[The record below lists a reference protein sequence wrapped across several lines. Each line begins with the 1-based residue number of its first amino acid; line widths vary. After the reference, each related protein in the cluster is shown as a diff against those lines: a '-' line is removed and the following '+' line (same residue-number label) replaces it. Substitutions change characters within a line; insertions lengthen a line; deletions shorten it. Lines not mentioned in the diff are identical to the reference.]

1 MKRLLTL
8 LFLVLAVP
16 CFAQELSLSECLD
29 MCSES
34 RSSRKA
40 ELAVLQAEAQK
51 AEARLEYLPRVS
63 VTALAYQSVN
73 PLLDISLR
81 DVLGNSDAANDLNT
95 QLTAYAY
102 ENGMKPYFTMFQKG
116 YGTSVSLLQPL
127 YAGGRIVNGNRL
139 ASLGVEASRL
149 QGSLALK
156 AVRDSVENKYWR
168 IVSLQQ
174 KQKILLETAGL
185 LDALDKDL
193 STAVRAG
200 LALEADLLELRLK
213 RSELKAGLTK
223 LTGGLSLLKMD
234 LLDEIGYE
242 YSYLEL
248 PSLVLSDT
256 PGELPEPSS
265 VFADGFDLASVPQAR
280 LLEMQE
286 KAAALEKKMAVGEL
300 LPQVAVGAAFSYSAL
315 SLPRD
320 ATSNGLVFAMVQVP
334 ITDLGKAAYRSK
346 RLGYKVQDAQEEREY
361 LLKKLSLLENKLRLD
376 VDTSWEQIAVCEE
389 TVGNA
394 EARLDRMR
402 LMYTAGEAT
411 ATELMR
417 CALEVSTARESLVSS
432 QISYRLAVSAY
443 RSLAG
448 E

>member
-1 MKRLLTL
+1 
-8 LFLVLAVP
+8 
-16 CFAQELSLSECLD
+16 
-29 MCSES
+29 
-34 RSSRKA
+34 
-40 ELAVLQAEAQK
+40 
-51 AEARLEYLPRVS
+51 
-63 VTALAYQSVN
+63 VTALAYRSVN

-139 ASLGVEASRL
+139 ASLGVEASHL

-174 KQKILLETAGL
+174 KQKILLETAEV

-200 LALEADLLELRLK
+200 LALEADLLELRQK
-213 RSELKAGLTK
+213 RSELKAGQTK
-223 LTGGLSLLKMD
+223 LNGGLSLLKMD
-234 LLDEIGYE
+234 LLDDIGYE

-280 LLEMQE
+280 LLQMQE

-300 LPQVAVGAAFSYSAL
+300 LPQVAVGAAYGYSAL

-346 RLGYKVQDAQEEREY
+346 RLGYKIQDAQEERRIP
-361 LLKKLSLLENKLRLD
+361 LRN
-376 VDTSWEQIAVCEE
+376 S
-389 TVGNA
+389 
-394 EARLDRMR
+394 R
-402 LMYTAGEAT
+402 
-411 ATELMR
+411 
-417 CALEVSTARESLVSS
+417 SS
-432 QISYRLAVSAY
+432 RTKP
-443 RSLAG
+443 G
-448 E
+448 WT

>member
-1 MKRLLTL
+1 
-8 LFLVLAVP
+8 
-16 CFAQELSLSECLD
+16 
-29 MCSES
+29 
-34 RSSRKA
+34 
-40 ELAVLQAEAQK
+40 
-51 AEARLEYLPRVS
+51 
-63 VTALAYQSVN
+63 
-73 PLLDISLR
+73 
-81 DVLGNSDAANDLNT
+81 
-95 QLTAYAY
+95 
-102 ENGMKPYFTMFQKG
+102 
-116 YGTSVSLLQPL
+116 
-127 YAGGRIVNGNRL
+127 
-139 ASLGVEASRL
+139 
-149 QGSLALK
+149 
-156 AVRDSVENKYWR
+156 
-168 IVSLQQ
+168 
-174 KQKILLETAGL
+174 
-185 LDALDKDL
+185 
-193 STAVRAG
+193 
-200 LALEADLLELRLK
+200 
-213 RSELKAGLTK
+213 
-223 LTGGLSLLKMD
+223 MD

-280 LLEMQE
+280 LLQMQE

-300 LPQVAVGAAFSYSAL
+300 LPQVAVGAAYSYSAL

-320 ATSNGLVFAMVQVP
+320 ASSNGLVFAMVQVP

-346 RLGYKVQDAQEEREY
+346 RLGYKVQDAKEEREY

-411 ATELMR
+411 ATQLMR

-432 QISYRLAVSAY
+432 QISYRLAVSAWQ
-443 RSLAG
+443 SLAG